1 MQTRERDFVRDF
13 VIGDFVMQTLL
24 SDGVRARIFCTPK
37 LSLKVVLAS
46 GQSYTTC
53 STCFVT
59 RRGGQ
64 HNARVDG
71 MRTTNICK

>member
-37 LSLKVVLAS
+37 LSLRSCLRVVRAILHVVHAL
-46 GQSYTTC
+46 
-53 STCFVT
+53 
-59 RRGGQ
+59 
-64 HNARVDG
+64 
-71 MRTTNICK
+71 